1 METTRNTSLNATD
14 SPVENET
21 TETHPTTTQLMKP
34 KTLVII
40 GNDKGGIT
48 KTSSIGTVANAL
60 ETIGFSI
67 RFLSGDKGTNLTLK
81 KLYPGTTHY
90 DVRDPASMDKA
101 MNAALTSEEDIVLFD
116 FPGFSADIVREYF
129 ASRSFHEFADAGL
142 RLVLAVVLT
151 QHPEPISGGIAWVE
165 TFIGSADVM
174 LIANG
179 KDTPLGKPIDIATIN
194 GSSILLELAEN
205 RVVEI
210 PRFTKEMLDD
220 YLTYPAVPTAY
231 YPSGHAYQ
239 ALGMNQF
246 SAIPWKKQH
255 NAVVRSLSPHAE
267 WLVGKPIPKPVDV
280 IDRSIDP
287 KSSTGIERLKA
298 IYNPDNLT
306 PQTGM
311 VNDTQEN
318 AGEVVEITAK
328 SAKTKGRS

>member
-1 METTRNTSLNATD
+1 
-14 SPVENET
+14 
-21 TETHPTTTQLMKP
+21 MKP

-60 ETIGFSI
+60 EAIGFTI

-81 KLYPGTTHY
+81 KLYPNTVHY
-90 DVRDPASMDKA
+90 DVRDKSSMDKA
-101 MNAALTSEEDIVLFD
+101 MATALSSEEDIVLFD

-129 ASRSFHEFADAGL
+129 ASRSFQEFADAGL

-165 TFIGSADVM
+165 TFIGSTDVM

-179 KDTPLGKPIDIATIN
+179 KDTPVGKPIDIAAIN
-194 GSSILLELAEN
+194 GSNILIQLAEN

-231 YPSGHAYQ
+231 YPGGQAYQ

-246 SAIPWKKQH
+246 SAIPWKNHHKS
-255 NAVVRSLSPHAE
+255 VVRSLSPHAE

-280 IDRSIDP
+280 AERSVDP
-287 KSSTGIERLKA
+287 KTSAGIEHLKA

-311 VNDTQEN
+311 LDASKEN
-318 AGEVVEITAK
+318 AGESVQGAGNSEK
-328 SAKTKGRS
+328 SKGRS

>member
-1 METTRNTSLNATD
+1 M
-14 SPVENET
+14 
-21 TETHPTTTQLMKP
+21 

-60 ETIGFSI
+60 ETMGYTV

-81 KLYPGTTHY
+81 KLYPGTVHY
-90 DVRDPASMDKA
+90 DVRDKASMDKA
-101 MNAALTSEEDIVLFD
+101 MAAALSANEDIVLFD

-129 ASRSFHEFADAGL
+129 ASRSFQEFSDAGL

-165 TFIGSADVM
+165 TFIGSAEVM

-179 KDTPLGKPIDIATIN
+179 KDTPLGSPIDISAIN
-194 GSSILLELAEN
+194 GSSILIQLAES

-210 PRFTKEMLDD
+210 PRFSKEMQDD
-220 YLTYPAVPTAY
+220 YLAYPAVPTAY
-231 YPSGHAYQ
+231 HPGGHAYQ
-239 ALGMNQF
+239 ALAKNQF
-246 SAIPWKKQH
+246 SAIPWKNH
-255 NAVVRSLSPHAE
+255 HRAVVRSLSPHAE

-280 IDRSIDP
+280 AEQTIDT
-287 KSSTGIERLKA
+287 KSSAGIEHLKA

-311 VNDTQEN
+311 VDATQEN
-318 AGEVVEITAK
+318 AGESAGSGK
-328 SAKTKGRS
+328 SGKLKSRSE